1 MQESN
6 VVLIEQTDIVDL
18 EAAHNHTLQTDAE
31 GVAGVFIRVDA
42 AHLKHLGVN
51 HAAAEDLDPA
61 LALAERAA
69 FTVAA
74 VALDIHLRRRLGE
87 REVMRTETNNR
98 VLAVQLLCEQLEN
111 ALQVAHADALIDN
124 QTLDLME
131 QRRVGCVNGVR
142 TVNTARRNNADRRLA
157 LFHRADL
164 HRRGLRAEHNIIRNI
179 EGILRVACRMI
190 LRDVQRL
197 EVVVIQLN
205 LRTLSDREAQ
215 TEENLLELVEHDVQR
230 MLLADDNVL
239 TRQGNVDSL
248 RLQLLLECSLLDQL
262 LLLVNDGFDL
272 RTNVVDQLT
281 NNRTLLCGN
290 VLHALEQRGQLT
302 LFAEELDAGLVQRAR
317 ILRGSEL
324 LLRGLQNAL
333 QLFFHTNSPSLA
345 CI

>member
-1 MQESN
+1 MY
-6 VVLIEQTDIVDL
+6 
-18 EAAHNHTLQTDAE
+18 HTSTQQFDVT
-31 GVAGVFIRVDA
+31 
-42 AHLKHLGVN
+42 
-51 HAAAEDLDPA
+51 
-61 LALAERAA
+61 LALAEPAA
-69 FTVAA
+69 LAIA
-74 VALDIHLRRRLGE
+74 VIAHYVYFCTRFSE
-87 REVMRTETNNR
+87 REVVRTETDDR

-142 TVNTARRNNADRRLA
+142 TVNTARRDNTDRRLA

-164 HRRGLRAEHNIIRNI
+164 HRGCLGTQNDIVRDI
-179 EGILRVACRMI
+179 EGVLRVARRMI

-197 EVVVIQLN
+197 EVVVVELD
-205 LRTLSDREAQ
+205 LRAFRDREAK

-239 TRQGNVDSL
+239 TRQGNVDGL
-248 RLQLLLECSLLDQL
+248 RLQLLLERSLLDQL

-302 LFAEELDAGLVQRAR
+302 LFAEELNAGLVQRAR

-333 QLFFHTNSPSLA
+333 QLFFHTNSPLE
-345 CI
+345 CDFVIE